1 MPNMGVESAVT
12 IAGGYSPRALSDCVT
27 LTHTGIP
34 GSSRMAVALGTALPP
49 GDTVLV
55 GERRF

>member
-1 MPNMGVESAVT
+1 MGVESAVT

-27 LTHTGIP
+27 LTHTGIS